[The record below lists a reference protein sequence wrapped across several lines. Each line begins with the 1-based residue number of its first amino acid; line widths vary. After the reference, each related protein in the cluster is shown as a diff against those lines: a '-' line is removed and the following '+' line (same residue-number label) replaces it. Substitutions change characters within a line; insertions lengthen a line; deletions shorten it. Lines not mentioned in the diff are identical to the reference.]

1 MGRTNPTFR
10 DRLQRMER
18 RWADYRLALRRRDQ
32 SHFDRLFAQAETH
45 ADAAGHLN
53 AGEPLHPVL
62 VSVLLEHEKRLAA
75 LEADADG
82 DCEGDAIRGA
92 APGGPASGEGE

>member
-18 RWADYRLALRRRDQ
+18 GWANYRLALRRRDQ
-32 SHFDRLFAQAETH
+32 SHFDRLFAQAEEH
-45 ADAAGHLN
+45 ADAAGNLN

-75 LEADADG
+75 LESDG
-82 DCEGDAIRGA
+82 DGDVRRGA
-92 APGGPASGEGE
+92 THPESD